1 MRKPGIFKTIPFE
14 AENLSGVEY
23 LEHQG
28 DEAPSLY
35 KKGDIIPV
43 TPWQKEHE
51 SNERYWKKWWKPVR
65 FCVVTETGKVIL
77 HHEQIKELP
86 FNILHNDGKCSIEW
100 EENQCDGCRAR
111 IPFMEEGSRIHKKP
125 NDRTD
130 TFGIGCTADRYD
142 RPKLTEGKATIYP
155 A

>member
-28 DEAPSLY
+28 DEAPSVF
-35 KKGDIIPV
+35 KKGDIISV
-43 TPWQKEHE
+43 DEWMKQHE
-51 SNERYWKKWWKPVR
+51 SKERFWKQWWKPVKFR
-65 FCVVTETGKVIL
+65 IIQEDGKIIVS
-77 HHEQIKELP
+77 HEQIGITSISPNET
-86 FNILHNDGKCSIEW
+86 KCLVEW

-111 IPFMEEGSRIHKKP
+111 IPFIDENSRIHRKP

-130 TFGIGCTADRYD
+130 LFGIGCTADRYD
-142 RPKLTEGKATIYP
+142 RPKLNNGKAIIYP